1 MAAMVANLDTDLLR
15 AFVAVA
21 ETRSF
26 TRAADVL
33 FRTQSA
39 VSQQIRRLEETLG
52 CRVFARD
59 TRGVRLTGEGETLLA
74 YARRMLSL
82 NDEVMAN
89 LGAVGRTPRRPL
101 RLGTP
106 DDYAYL
112 LLPPVLA
119 RFAASHPDQPVEVV
133 CDNSDDLAAAVEDG
147 AYDLAL
153 ITRPVLD
160 GGVSTG
166 EGIRVRR
173 EPLVWTA
180 APGAA
185 ALSTADP
192 LPLAVFA
199 EGCVCR
205 TVTIAA
211 LTAAGRTWRPA
222 FISDSVVAIHGA
234 VLGGMALTPLEAC
247 TVPPGLL
254 VLGAD
259 SGLPPLP
266 PVDIVLLGLDA
277 APPPARAL
285 GETLLAVLAA

>member
-1 MAAMVANLDTDLLR
+1 MAAMPANLDTDLLR

-26 TRAADVL
+26 TRAADTL
-33 FRTQSA
+33 YRTQSA
-39 VSQQIRRLEETLG
+39 VSQQIRRLEDTLG

-89 LGAVGRTPRRPL
+89 LGTGRTPQRPL

-119 RFAASHPDQPVEVV
+119 RFAASHPHQPVEVV
-133 CDNSDDLAAAVEDG
+133 CDNSNDLALAVEEG

-153 ITRPVLD
+153 ITRPVMD
-160 GGVSTG
+160 GVAGD
-166 EGIRVRR
+166 GIRVRR
-173 EPLVWTA
+173 ERLVWTA
-180 APGAA
+180 APSATG
-185 ALSTADP
+185 LSAADP
-192 LPLAVFA
+192 LPLAVFP

-205 TVTIAA
+205 STTIAA
-211 LTAAGRTWRPA
+211 LAAAGRAWRPA

-234 VLGGMALTPLEAC
+234 VLGGVALTPLEAC
-247 TVPPGLL
+247 TVPPGLM
-254 VLGAD
+254 VLGD
-259 SGLPPLP
+259 DCGLPPLP
-266 PVDIVLLGLDA
+266 AVDIVLLGLDV

>member
-1 MAAMVANLDTDLLR
+1 MAAMPANLDTDLLR

-26 TRAADVL
+26 TRAADAL
-33 FRTQSA
+33 YRTQSA
-39 VSQQIRRLEETLG
+39 VSQQIRRLEDTLG

-89 LGAVGRTPRRPL
+89 LGTGRVLQRPL

-119 RFAASHPDQPVEVV
+119 RFAASHPHQPVEVV
-133 CDNSDDLAAAVEDG
+133 CDNSNDLALAVEEG

-153 ITRPVLD
+153 ITRPVMD
-160 GGVSTG
+160 GGAG
-166 EGIRVRR
+166 DGIRVRR
-173 EPLVWTA
+173 EQLVWTA
-180 APGAA
+180 APSATG
-185 ALSTADP
+185 LSTADP
-192 LPLAVFA
+192 LPLAVFP

-205 TVTIAA
+205 STTIAA
-211 LTAAGRTWRPA
+211 LAAAGRAWRPA

-234 VLGGMALTPLEAC
+234 VLGGVALTPLEAC
-247 TVPPGLL
+247 TVPPGLM
-254 VLGAD
+254 VLGD
-259 SGLPPLP
+259 DCGLPPLP
-266 PVDIVLLGLDA
+266 PVDIVLLGLDV

>member
-1 MAAMVANLDTDLLR
+1 MPANLDTDLLR

-26 TRAADVL
+26 TRAADTL
-33 FRTQSA
+33 YRTQSA
-39 VSQQIRRLEETLG
+39 VSQQIRRLEDTLG

-89 LGAVGRTPRRPL
+89 LGTGRAPQRPL

-119 RFAASHPDQPVEVV
+119 RFAASHPHQPVEVV
-133 CDNSDDLAAAVEDG
+133 CDNSNDLALAVEEG

-153 ITRPVLD
+153 ITRPVMD
-160 GGVSTG
+160 GVAGD
-166 EGIRVRR
+166 GIRVRR
-173 EPLVWTA
+173 ERLVWTA
-180 APGAA
+180 APSATG
-185 ALSTADP
+185 LSTADP
-192 LPLAVFA
+192 LPLAVFP

-205 TVTIAA
+205 STTIAA
-211 LTAAGRTWRPA
+211 LAAAGRAWRPA

-234 VLGGMALTPLEAC
+234 VLGGVALTPLEAC
-247 TVPPGLL
+247 TVPPGLMA
-254 VLGAD
+254 LGD
-259 SGLPPLP
+259 DCGLPPLP
-266 PVDIVLLGLDA
+266 AVDIVLLGLDVA
-277 APPPARAL
+277 TPPARAL
-285 GETLLAVLAA
+285 GEILLAVLAA